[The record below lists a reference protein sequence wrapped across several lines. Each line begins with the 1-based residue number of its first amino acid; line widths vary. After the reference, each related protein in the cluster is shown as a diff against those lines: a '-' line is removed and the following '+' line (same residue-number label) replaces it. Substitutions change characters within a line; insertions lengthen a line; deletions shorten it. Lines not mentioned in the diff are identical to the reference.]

1 MIAYN
6 ILCLFIIVI
15 IMKRL
20 LLFTFLTA
28 LNFKLFEFGSV
39 NIPFFFEILA
49 YYIDYIIIKN
59 ILTD

>member
-1 MIAYN
+1 
-6 ILCLFIIVI
+6 
-15 IMKRL
+15 MKRL

-28 LNFKLFEFGSV
+28 LNFKLFELGSV
-39 NIPFFFEILA
+39 NTPFFFEILA